1 MTSSVDASSVSRSKA
16 DLALVAI
23 TALWGATFVVVKD
36 ALANADTF
44 SFLAIRFAVGA
55 TAATVLAGRSL
66 LTPGVL
72 RYGALLSVL
81 LFLGF
86 ALQTAGLR
94 FTTESRSAFI
104 TGLAV
109 VLVPFASIVF
119 FRRWPQV
126 PSLIGVSIAAIG
138 LYVLTGGLGGTAATS
153 GETLVGDLLT
163 LGCAITFAFHITLT
177 ERFAPRVP
185 PVALVA
191 VQLWGVC
198 LLSTACLPFVETRI
212 SWTGDLIGA
221 VLFCG
226 LFASALAISVQTWA
240 QARTTAVRAALIFSL
255 EPVFASSLSVVLG
268 REELGQRE
276 LVGGLLTVLAVV
288 IAEVGNA
295 WVARRRVA
303 RLGATGG

>member
-1 MTSSVDASSVSRSKA
+1 M
-16 DLALVAI
+16 
-23 TALWGATFVVVKD
+23 
-36 ALANADTF
+36 
-44 SFLAIRFAVGA
+44 
-55 TAATVLAGRSL
+55 
-66 LTPGVL
+66 L

-109 VLVPFASIVF
+109 ILVPFVSVLL

-126 PSLIGVSIAAIG
+126 PSLVGVAIAAVG
-138 LYVLTGGLGGTAATS
+138 LYILTGGLDGVAVG
-153 GETLVGDLLT
+153 GETFVGDLLT
-163 LGCAITFAFHITLT
+163 LGCAVTFALHIALT
-177 ERFAPRVP
+177 EKFAPRVP

-198 LLSTACLPFVETRI
+198 LLSTACLPFVETHVT
-212 SWTGDLIGA
+212 WTGEFVGA

-226 LFASALAISVQTWA
+226 IFASALAISVQTWA

-268 REELGQRE
+268 REALGQRE

-288 IAEVGNA
+288 IAEAGNA
-295 WVARRRVA
+295 WLARHRVA
-303 RLGATGG
+303 RLGPTSG